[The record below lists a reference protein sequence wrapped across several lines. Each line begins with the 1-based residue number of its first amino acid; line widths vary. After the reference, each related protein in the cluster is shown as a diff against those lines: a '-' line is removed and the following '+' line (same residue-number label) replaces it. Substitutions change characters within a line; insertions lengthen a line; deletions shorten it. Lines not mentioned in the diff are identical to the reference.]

1 MESGGELSAYDSL
14 DKKAKKLDDFMKVVE
29 DKHYIMG
36 DLYSKYEQ
44 MEGFLKGAKL
54 PEHLSPELEL
64 RL

>member
-36 DLYSKYEQ
+36 DLYSKYE
-44 MEGFLKGAKL
+44 
-54 PEHLSPELEL
+54 
-64 RL
+64 